1 MRTGTLEKIVA
12 RGPTNAPL
20 HIMVRS
26 KYTVLMPLGEAKKK
40 AVYFLANLSIKD
52 VISIEDCIFHNENA
66 SKRILEKLSVTKLF
80 IIQQVL
86 WFAGD

>member
-26 KYTVLMPLGEAKKK
+26 KYAVLMPLGEAKKR
-40 AVYFLANLSIKD
+40 AVYFSQFKYQRCD
-52 VISIEDCIFHNENA
+52 
-66 SKRILEKLSVTKLF
+66 KY
-80 IIQQVL
+80 
-86 WFAGD
+86 

>member
-26 KYTVLMPLGEAKKK
+26 KYAVLMPLGEAKKL
-40 AVYFLANLSIKD
+40 FILANLSIKD
-52 VISIEDCIFHNENA
+52 VISIEDCIFHNENVP
-66 SKRILEKLSVTKLF
+66 KRILEKLSGTKLF
-80 IIQQVL
+80 IIQQVF
-86 WFAGD
+86 WFASD

>member
-26 KYTVLMPLGEAKKK
+26 KYAVLMPLGEAKKK
-40 AVYFLANLSIKD
+40 AVYFSQFKYQRCDKYWRLY
-52 VISIEDCIFHNENA
+52 FP
-66 SKRILEKLSVTKLF
+66 
-80 IIQQVL
+80 
-86 WFAGD
+86 